1 MTGRK
6 TVQSSK
12 GQILLGGG
20 FGRIIIDPLARRIHE
35 VARPSA
41 ERDRAIVCR
50 EFTWLLLIYYKPAGF
65 AKDHTAA
72 TCLLCRRLR
81 REKFSLPPPPPPSD
95 RSGVSWN
102 LLVTCCLKY
111 TVTLLRNNVSRRFV
125 DTTCRVRHDDK
136 PLAIRE
142 SFEKRKSFASG

>member
-20 FGRIIIDPLARRIHE
+20 FSRIIIDPLARRIHE

-65 AKDHTAA
+65 TKDHTAA

-81 REKFSLPPPPPPSD
+81 REKVPPFGSI
-95 RSGVSWN
+95 RCQLESARN
-102 LLVTCCLKY
+102 LLSEVY
-111 TVTLLRNNVSRRFV
+111 GHATL
-125 DTTCRVRHDDK
+125 
-136 PLAIRE
+136 
-142 SFEKRKSFASG
+142 

>member
-20 FGRIIIDPLARRIHE
+20 FSRIIIDPLARRIHE

-65 AKDHTAA
+65 TKDHTAA

-81 REKFSLPPPPPPSD
+81 REKFPPSD

-111 TVTLLRNNVSRRFV
+111 TVTLLCNNVSQRFV
-125 DTTCRVRHDDK
+125 DTTCRERHD
-136 PLAIRE
+136 AN
-142 SFEKRKSFASG
+142 S